1 MRAFQKG
8 IDSFAFMLV
17 LACLV
22 HPAAAAD
29 STGSFWRGGGTG
41 GVKCPDFVA
50 AMEKGRSH
58 GVGTIHYV
66 REIGGFTMYLSGFQ
80 TGYNMSTP
88 NTCDIFPG
96 IDGVEGEYPLLSW
109 AENYCRVNSLETFGD
124 AVISLARELHPKRKR
139 VCTH

>member
-1 MRAFQKG
+1 MSAFQKAM
-8 IDSFAFMLV
+8 DSFAFMLV

-22 HPAAAAD
+22 GPATAAD
-29 STGSFWRGGGTG
+29 SKGSFWRGGGTG

-58 GVGTIHYV
+58 GVGTIAYF
-66 REIGGFTMYLSGFQ
+66 REIGGFTMYLRGFQ

-88 NTCDIFPG
+88 VTCDIFPG
-96 IDGVEGEYPLLSW
+96 FEDAYPLLSW
-109 AENYCRVNSLETFGD
+109 AENYCRANPLVTFGD
-124 AVISLARELHPKRKR
+124 AVVSLARELHPKRKR